1 MKACQLCRF
10 MFFCWILQS
19 THFIAT
25 TKAQGFLD
33 QFRDRVE
40 GEIRQAL
47 GSERNQPSQQ
57 FRPPVQKQS
66 VPWEGGNQNIP
77 SRVPW
82 EGGNQNNPSRDFRD
96 NGNFVPQTSPPARS
110 QSVPSEGGNQNN
122 PGGNFRDSGNFLQ
135 PTSRPPSNMGN
146 SRTIPRTVNPSQQSS
161 LSGTPTTGTNYREV
175 PVRQTATNGQPIKLK
190 LPNSM
195 PQPVQYQLVLGTRS
209 YDYQMHPGESQTF
222 NETTQWL
229 IRYRSEGSETTYR
242 LRGGKN
248 YEFEVDSQG
257 GISLF
262 EARPDEFPE
271 PPKR

>member
-19 THFIAT
+19 THFMAT

-47 GSERNQPSQQ
+47 GSERNQPGQQ
-57 FRPPVQKQS
+57 TGPRIQSNS
-66 VPWEGGNQNIP
+66 VPW
-77 SRVPW
+77 
-82 EGGNQNNPSRDFRD
+82 
-96 NGNFVPQTSPPARS
+96 
-110 QSVPSEGGNQNN
+110 EGGNQNN
-122 PGGNFRDSGNFLQ
+122 PGGNFRDSGGFIP
-135 PTSRPPSNMGN
+135 PTSRPPSNTTNPRTTPQMGGGAQRIPAQGN
-146 SRTIPRTVNPSQQSS
+146 SI
-161 LSGTPTTGTNYREV
+161 TGSAYREV
-175 PVRQTATNGQPIKLK
+175 PIRQTATNGQLIKLK
-190 LPNSM
+190 LPIGM
-195 PQPVQYQLVLGTRS
+195 PQPVQYQLILGTRS

-229 IRYRSEGSETTYR
+229 IRYRNEGSETTYR

-248 YEFEVDSQG
+248 YEFEVDSRG
-257 GISLF
+257 TIGLF